1 MKPAILLTLYL
12 PTLYCLFLPSLPH
25 NLITMHDTTSTENT
39 NDLNAIKH
47 IINIRDLSQN
57 AENKLPYG
65 LIYRSGSVSKASEE
79 DANIITNQMKIKTFI
94 DLRGNTEVRFQMLLH
109 NIIYNCYISFLY
121 LLYIVQRGP

>member
-1 MKPAILLTLYL
+1 
-12 PTLYCLFLPSLPH
+12 
-25 NLITMHDTTSTENT
+25 MHDTTSTENT